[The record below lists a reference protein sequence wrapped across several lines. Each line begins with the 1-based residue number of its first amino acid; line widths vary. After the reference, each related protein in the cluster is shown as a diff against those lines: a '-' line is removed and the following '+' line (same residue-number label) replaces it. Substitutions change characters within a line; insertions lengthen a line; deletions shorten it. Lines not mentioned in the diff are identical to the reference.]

1 MRQVRAKTMEGP
13 GLSFIDVRSYA
24 IKWELQETNMR
35 KPAPHVEAAVA
46 SAEPQHALTDLT
58 TMISKLVDRVESLE
72 KQASHRS
79 QERGPSKGISEGK
92 FRQRQYLS
100 SKEGKPI
107 CFRCNEAGHIARECP
122 QRQGN

>member
-13 GLSFIDVRSYA
+13 DLSFIDVTSYA

-58 TMISKLVDRVESLE
+58 KMISKLVDRVESLE
-72 KQASHRS
+72 KQASYKS
-79 QERGPSKGISEGK
+79 QERDPSKEISEGK
-92 FRQRQYLS
+92 FLQRQYLS
-100 SKEGKPI
+100 SKEGNTHLFPL
-107 CFRCNEAGHIARECP
+107 
-122 QRQGN
+122 Q